1 MKIAGHKEAFF
12 KKVRFFSATAN
23 CVHFKVRVHWGVLA
37 EENDRIHDNYPL
49 AFAFEDVFKAE
60 GKQYN
65 YQTVAGIVRN
75 MFVEYGVGTL
85 LPILKKAVVDLQQK
99 LKNPT
104 LKREA
109 LDLLDKLK
117 GARQALGNTPSG
129 CSQDFIT
136 SPMVTSPTFGRLRD
150 ENDGDQGRFKRRKT

>member
-1 MKIAGHKEAFF
+1 MKIAGEAHEKAFF
-12 KKVRFFSATAN
+12 KEVRFFSATAN
-23 CVHFKVRVHWGVLA
+23 SVRFKVRIHRGVLA

-60 GKQYN
+60 GEKYN

-75 MFVEYGVGTL
+75 IFVEYGVGTL

-104 LKREA
+104 LRREA

-117 GARQALGNTPSG
+117 GARQAPGNTPSVY
-129 CSQDFIT
+129 SEDFIT
-136 SPMVTSPTFGRLRD
+136 SPMVTSPTFGRLG
-150 ENDGDQGRFKRRKT
+150 DGGQGRFKRRKA